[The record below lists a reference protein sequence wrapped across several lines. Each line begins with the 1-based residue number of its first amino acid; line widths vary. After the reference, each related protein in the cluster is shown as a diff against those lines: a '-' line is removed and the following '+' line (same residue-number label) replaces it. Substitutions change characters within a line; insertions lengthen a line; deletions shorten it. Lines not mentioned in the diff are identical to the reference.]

1 MNIHPI
7 LGLLLPIVMMIAPSS
22 AAQKS
27 RSTNAAASQSFP
39 KFYAAFR
46 AAVSKRDR
54 AALKAMMSSPFNEN
68 CTVEG
73 PPDTPDS
80 GIAGLDRRGWNSLQ
94 KLLALGTKPW
104 PGKGRPRRV
113 TRGDPENL
121 QLFEF
126 GADGR
131 WRWLGCACYE
141 C

>member
-1 MNIHPI
+1 MKKTHII
-7 LGLLLPIVMMIAPSS
+7 LPAFLLFIPSLVAVAQTSRLATS
-22 AAQKS
+22 AANKNWP
-27 RSTNAAASQSFP
+27 T
-39 KFYAAFR
+39 FYSEFR
-46 AAVSKRDR
+46 LAVNKRDR
-54 AALKAMMSSPFNEN
+54 AALKRMMSSPFNEN

-73 PPDTPDS
+73 PAQTTDQ
-80 GIAGLDRRGWNSLQ
+80 GIAALDRGGWQSLQ

-104 PGKGRPRRV
+104 ASRKGRTRRV
-113 TRGDPENL
+113 TKGDPENL